1 MTEKIAGPE
10 IERLISLLGRM
21 PGFGRRSARKAA
33 LALLKR
39 REDLLLPLADAMR
52 EAAEKLTD
60 CEKCGN
66 IDTISPCTICSDPRR
81 DQSLVVV
88 VEEVG
93 DLWAL
98 ERAQAFNGHYHVLG
112 GVLSALDGVTPDD
125 LNLKGLWGWTEQPG
139 VAYAAFVPEDPD
151 KVSSCGCD
159 TCCAAEPMSVLWL
172 EGEDRTGAL
181 DDSLQAI
188 AAAGIGIRN
197 GVALAAGGR
206 YAGVL
211 VFADE
216 ADLDKALAVLGECC
230 A

>member
-1 MTEKIAGPE
+1 MSHHVHKLKAFVVKLED
-10 IERLISLLGRM
+10 R
-21 PGFGRRSARKAA
+21 PGSAA
-33 LALLKR
+33 
-39 REDLLLPLADAMR
+39 
-52 EAAEKLTD
+52 KLTA
-60 CEKCGN
+60 
-66 IDTISPCTICSDPRR
+66 
-81 DQSLVVV
+81 
-88 VEEVG
+88 
-93 DLWAL
+93 DLK
-98 ERAQAFNGHYHVLG
+98 NH
-112 GVLSALDGVTPDD
+112 D

-172 EGEDRTGAL
+172 EGDDRTGAL

-206 YAGVL
+206 YAGAL
-211 VFADE
+211 VFADD